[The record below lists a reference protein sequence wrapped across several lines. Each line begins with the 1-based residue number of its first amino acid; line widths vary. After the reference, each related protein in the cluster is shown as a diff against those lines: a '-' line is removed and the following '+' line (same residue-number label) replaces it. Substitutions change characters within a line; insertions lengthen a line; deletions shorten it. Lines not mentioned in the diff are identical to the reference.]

1 MPALI
6 LLSIPIRKIS
16 MKKYRFL
23 ILLLN
28 LEEYT
33 ALMMRALGRR
43 KSFRSPKDLGYC
55 KRHFKGDF
63 FNTKKI
69 LLFRISKK
77 DFRCTLEE
85 AMASIMPFLTR

>member
-16 MKKYRFL
+16 MKRYRCLF
-23 ILLLN
+23 LLLN

-43 KSFRSPKDLGYC
+43 KSFRSPKDSAYC

-63 FNTKKI
+63 SNTKKI

-85 AMASIMPFLTR
+85 AMASTMPSLTH

>member
-6 LLSIPIRKIS
+6 LLSIPIRRIS

-33 ALMMRALGRR
+33 ALMMRVQGQR
-43 KSFRSPKDLGYC
+43 KSFRSPKDLVYC
-55 KRHFKGDF
+55 KRHFKEDF
-63 FNTKKI
+63 SNTKKI

-77 DFRCTLEE
+77 DFRCTSEE
-85 AMASIMPFLTR
+85 AMASIMPSLTP

>member
-6 LLSIPIRKIS
+6 LLSIHIRKIS

-28 LEEYT
+28 QEQYT
-33 ALMMRALGRR
+33 ALMMRVLGRR

-63 FNTKKI
+63 SNTKKI

-85 AMASIMPFLTR
+85 VMASITLSLTP